1 MEQYMHQYRRVYAE
15 VDLDALVFNLQSMR
29 NRLPAE
35 MKMAAVVKTDGYGH
49 GAVPAAVAADPYV
62 SFLCVASAEE
72 ALNLRLNGLS
82 KPILIL
88 GPVPGDEYGELVR
101 EDIRPAVF
109 TMEQA
114 EAVSRA
120 AESAGK
126 TAKVHLAVD
135 TGMNRIG
142 MRPDEEGAC
151 LAERIAGLPGILIEG
166 MFTHMYRAD
175 EKNLDTARLQVRRFG
190 EFREKLKKRGVNPEI
205 CHITNSAGIMEL
217 LGAEF
222 DMARCG
228 ITMYGIYPS
237 DEVDRSLLEIRPVM
251 SLKSTVTYVKEIGP
265 GEEVSYGGTF
275 RADRKRMVAT
285 VPCGY
290 GDGYPRMLSG
300 KGSVLIAGKRA
311 PILGRVCMDQ
321 FMWDVTEIPEA
332 RPGCVVTLLGKDG
345 GDEITA
351 DEIGTISGRFP
362 YELVCDI
369 GKRVPRVYLKDGKA
383 VGTKDYFR
391 DIYEDFAR

>member
-1 MEQYMHQYRRVYAE
+1 MEQHMHQYRRVFAE

-29 NRLPAE
+29 ERLPAE
-35 MKMAAVVKTDGYGH
+35 MKMAAVVKTDAYGH
-49 GAVPAAVAADPYV
+49 GAVPAALAADPYV
-62 SFLCVASAEE
+62 SFLCVATAEE
-72 ALNLRLNGLS
+72 ALNLRMNGIS
-82 KPILIL
+82 KPVLIL
-88 GPVPGDEYGELVR
+88 GPVPGDDYGELVK
-101 EDIRPAVF
+101 EDIRPSVF

-114 EAVSRA
+114 EAATRA
-120 AESAGK
+120 AESAGRP
-126 TAKVHLAVD
+126 AKVHLAVD

-142 MRPDEEGAC
+142 MRPDEEGAR
-151 LAERIAGLPGILIEG
+151 LAERIAALPGVRIEG

-175 EKNLDTARLQVRRFG
+175 EKNLDTARRQVRRFG
-190 EFREKLKKRGVNPEI
+190 EFRESLRRRGVVPEI

-217 LGAEF
+217 LGTEF

-228 ITMYGIYPS
+228 ITLYGIYPS
-237 DEVDRSLLEIRPVM
+237 DEVDRSLLKIRPVM

-265 GEEVSYGGTF
+265 GEEVSYGGTY
-275 RADRKRMVAT
+275 RADRRVTVAT
-285 VPCGY
+285 VACGY

-321 FMWDVTEIPEA
+321 FMCDVTGIPEA
-332 RPGCVVTLLGKDG
+332 RLGCVVTLLGKDG

-351 DEIGTISGRFP
+351 DEIGALSGRFP

-369 GKRVPRVYLKDGKA
+369 GKRVPRVYLKDGKVA
-383 VGTKDYFR
+383 GTKDYFR

>member
-1 MEQYMHQYRRVYAE
+1 MEQYMHQYRRVFAE
-15 VDLDALVFNLQSMR
+15 VDLDALAFNLQSMR

-49 GAVPAAVAADPYV
+49 GAVPAALTADPWV
-62 SFLCVASAEE
+62 SFLCVATAEE
-72 ALNLRLNGLS
+72 ALNLRMNGIS
-82 KPILIL
+82 KPVLIL
-88 GPVPGDEYGELVR
+88 GPVPGDEYGELVK
-101 EDIRPAVF
+101 EDIRPSVF

-120 AESAGK
+120 AEKTGR

-142 MRPDEEGAC
+142 MRPDEEGAR
-151 LAERIAGLPGILIEG
+151 LAERIAALPGIRIEG

-175 EKNLDTARLQVRRFG
+175 EKNLDTARRQVRRFG
-190 EFREKLKKRGVNPEI
+190 EFREMLRKRGVVPEI

-217 LGAEF
+217 LGTEF

-228 ITMYGIYPS
+228 ITLYGIYPS

-275 RADRKRMVAT
+275 RADRRVTVAT
-285 VPCGY
+285 VACGY

-321 FMWDVTEIPEA
+321 FMCDVTEIPEA
-332 RPGCVVTLLGKDG
+332 RPGCAVTLLGKDG

-351 DEIGTISGRFP
+351 EEIGTLSGRFP

-383 VGTKDYFR
+383 AGTKDYFR